1 MEGKIRSSFSKVLN
15 REMTYKTF
23 GKRGG
28 RLCIAFAPQNGRYY
42 DFESFGM
49 VDTIMQYIDSG
60 KIYLALADSLDEISW
75 SSKTLEKELLIFPSI
90 KLSPLQS

>member
-28 RLCIAFAPQNGRYY
+28 RAAEFTGRPSSSCLTANLHVPPHLLRSGHDSYAFWPAPLCRITPNTTRRPAGF
-42 DFESFGM
+42 S
-49 VDTIMQYIDSG
+49 
-60 KIYLALADSLDEISW
+60 LASL
-75 SSKTLEKELLIFPSI
+75 
-90 KLSPLQS
+90 

>member
-42 DFESFGM
+42 DFESF
-49 VDTIMQYIDSG
+49 
-60 KIYLALADSLDEISW
+60 
-75 SSKTLEKELLIFPSI
+75 
-90 KLSPLQS
+90 